1 MSKVQAVFEDLALE
15 VMLCCFLRT
24 HGDSH
29 KSPPVSGAG
38 EIDDLLMRTGPK
50 YPRKMRKSNIG
61 TAIFGKN
68 NLLPQLRLIKSVM
81 SSRRWKGETP

>member
-1 MSKVQAVFEDLALE
+1 MSKAQAVFEDLALE

-38 EIDDLLMRTGPK
+38 EIDDLLMRTVSKCPCK
-50 YPRKMRKSNIG
+50 IRMSNIG

-68 NLLPQLRLIKSVM
+68 NLLPQLWLIKSAM
-81 SSRRWKGETP
+81 SSRRWKGEIP